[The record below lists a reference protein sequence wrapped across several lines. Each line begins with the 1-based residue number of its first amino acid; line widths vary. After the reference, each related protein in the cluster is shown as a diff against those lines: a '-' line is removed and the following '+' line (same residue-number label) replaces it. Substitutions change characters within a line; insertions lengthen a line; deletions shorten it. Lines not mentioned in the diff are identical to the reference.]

1 MGPEA
6 ELSVD
11 LISEKE
17 ILSEI
22 EKGKQYEAYLE
33 RQKTVTS
40 NPDYLSEIDEMLVAL
55 REI

>member
-22 EKGKQYEAYLE
+22 EKGKHYEAYLE
-33 RQKTVTS
+33 RQKTVTA
-40 NPDYLSEIDEMLVAL
+40 NPDYLSEIDEMLVAI

>member
-6 ELSVD
+6 ELPIN

-17 ILSEI
+17 IHSEI

-33 RQKTVTS
+33 RQKTVTA
-40 NPDYLSEIDEMLVAL
+40 NPDYLSEIDEMLVAI

>member
-6 ELSVD
+6 ELPVD

-17 ILSEI
+17 ILNEI

-33 RQKTVTS
+33 RQKTVTV
-40 NPDYLSEIDEMLVAL
+40 NPDYLREIDEMLVAI